1 MRLDDF
7 RRNDRIDHLKQ
18 LEETLHVALTNQEAQ
33 RDIDLERVE
42 ADFDQRQKTAEYEF
56 HSRLQDEAIS
66 NMEQKATSRI
76 MELMNLRERE
86 DKTRQLKSEVDQR
99 RKEEE
104 KKDHITSE
112 TWKLEDEERRI
123 KQELMLREKQK
134 QRDAEVTEHD

>member
-1 MRLDDF
+1 
-7 RRNDRIDHLKQ
+7 
-18 LEETLHVALTNQEAQ
+18 
-33 RDIDLERVE
+33 
-42 ADFDQRQKTAEYEF
+42 
-56 HSRLQDEAIS
+56 
-66 NMEQKATSRI
+66 MEQKATSRI